1 MIFIYPNRDEDAP
14 EKIVDPNAKK
24 PAGWLDDAPE
34 TVPDPSA
41 VKPADWDDEEDGEW
55 EPPQIPNPKCAEV
68 GCGEWKAPMIANPKY
83 KGKWSA
89 PLIKNPAYKVTQCSL
104 PGNFA
109 VKPHEILSSHLDG
122 QVWSWY
128 GQC

>member
-1 MIFIYPNRDEDAP
+1 MICPNRDEDAP

-89 PLIKNPAYKVTQCSL
+89 PLIKNPAYKVTNALTTRKFCS
-104 PGNFA
+104 
-109 VKPHEILSSHLDG
+109 
-122 QVWSWY
+122 
-128 GQC
+128 